1 MARIRHSYPFQSS
14 EDWASFL
21 YQTPLSQPTVP
32 HPTQFNPRDNYLAAI
47 AEAEVYLA
55 AQQLQEDALR
65 RAWTVQ
71 IQRLKPKQHPQPAHA
86 PTATAAALRFD
97 AVRRRIQEE
106 CARS

>member
-1 MARIRHSYPFQSS
+1 MARIRHSYPSQSS

-32 HPTQFNPRDNYLAAI
+32 HPTQFNPRDNYLAAL

-65 RAWTVQ
+65 RASTVQ
-71 IQRLKPKQHPQPAHA
+71 IQRLKPKQHPQPAHS